1 MLTRNTNIA
10 NCLIVI
16 ITLILCLLPLLLMS
30 QKRVTGII
38 SSDSGTPVEGA
49 NIVFDNG
56 IAGTITNKNG
66 YFTIT
71 NPTTNDHIIE
81 ISALGYT
88 NYFDTITESDTSLR
102 IKLSKSPINLNEV
115 NIINSINNEEIRSTS
130 KQAEIINHNYI
141 DQHIS
146 GSLMQSL
153 SKMPGINS
161 ISIGNGLSKPVI
173 RGLSYYRVVF
183 AEYGI
188 KREEQQW
195 SNHNGLSVDQ
205 NNIENLEIVFG
216 PGALEFGT
224 DAIGGIIN
232 ILPSYISDSHTIN
245 GEITLTGKTNSQ
257 WYGISGK
264 IAGRTNKLYSI
275 ASFTYNNFG
284 DFTIPETD
292 YYILPT
298 PASSIEGSHKIELGS
313 RVYNTAGKEKALNL
327 QLGYIDN
334 SFDNRL
340 IFEYHSNKNGFFNYS
355 GIQYD
360 SIRKEQENSYR
371 DIKLPYQEIVDY
383 SISNLLKI
391 NNNKNQII
399 VNSGFQ
405 MNISDEYSFLTDRT
419 GNRYLDLVHYRNKG
433 NLSVKLKLLTLTL
446 NGKYCITSIG
456 NHSISIGI
464 ASQYQN
470 QTTDGYDHILPA
482 YSRLSTG
489 LFITDIWPITENLNL
504 HYGIRIDNYSL
515 NIDETINSDPEYGD
529 SIFNKALTKSYLGKA
544 ISAGLVYT
552 NNTITYKVNIGN
564 SYRIPSIY
572 ELSAY
577 GLHRHDIRFEIGDIN
592 LEPEK
597 AWQIDVCA
605 SRQDNNFYLSV
616 SPFLYYFT
624 NYIYLFPTSELRSE
638 GQIWQYRQN
647 KTVLTGGE
655 VTANYELNNTQI
667 NIGVEY
673 VYAVNL
679 DLQSALP
686 STPPASANI
695 EITQNIKKGS
705 IFSNNS
711 ISLNATAVAAQNYT
725 VINELSTPGY
735 MTFGFKAQT
744 TINLGN
750 QQLKTLLII
759 DNLLNNKY
767 FNHLSMYRR
776 LRIPEPGRNIQLLLT
791 IPI

>member
-1 MLTRNTNIA
+1 M
-10 NCLIVI
+10 VI
-16 ITLILCLLPLLLMS
+16 FC
-30 QKRVTGII
+30 QNRVTGTITNY
-38 SSDSGTPVEGA
+38 SGNPIKDA
-49 NIVFDNG
+49 NIKFDND
-56 IAGTITNKNG
+56 ITGTTTNKNG
-66 YFTIT
+66 YFTFT
-71 NPTTNDHIIE
+71 NPTTNDYILV
-81 ISALGYT
+81 ISAIGYT
-88 NYFDTITESDTSLR
+88 NYVDTITKTDTSLR
-102 IKLSKSPINLNEV
+102 IKLSKSPINLDEV
-115 NIINSINNEEIRSTS
+115 KIVNHINNEEIRSTS
-130 KQAEIINHNYI
+130 KQSEIINHNYI
-141 DQHIS
+141 DQNIS

-161 ISIGNGLSKPVI
+161 ISIGSGLSKPVI

-232 ILPSYISDSHTIN
+232 ILPCYISDSHTIN
-245 GEITLTGKTNSQ
+245 GEITFTGKTNSQ

-264 IAGRTNKLYSI
+264 INGRTNKLYSN

-298 PASSIEGSHKIELGS
+298 PASSVEGSHKIELGS
-313 RVYNTAGKEKALNL
+313 RVYNTAGREKALNL
-327 QLGYIDN
+327 QLGFIDKN
-334 SFDNRL
+334 LDNRL
-340 IFEYHSNKNGFFNYS
+340 IFEYHSNKNGFFDYS

-360 SIRKEQENSYR
+360 SIRKEQESSYR
-371 DIKLPYQEIVDY
+371 DINLPYQEIDDY
-383 SISNLLKI
+383 SISDLLKI
-391 NNNKNQII
+391 NHHKNQITL
-399 VNSGFQ
+399 NAGYQ
-405 MNISDEYSFLTDRT
+405 LNISNEHSYLTDRT
-419 GNRYLDLVHYRNKG
+419 GNRYSELIYYRKKD
-433 NLSVKLKLLTLTL
+433 NLSVNLELLTITL
-446 NGKYCITSIG
+446 NGKYCLTSIY
-456 NHSISIGI
+456 NHSLSVGFS
-464 ASQYQN
+464 SQFQN
-470 QTTDGYDHILPA
+470 QSIDGYDHILPA
-482 YSRLSTG
+482 YSRSSIG
-489 LFITDIWPITENLNL
+489 LFITDIWQISEDLNL
-504 HYGIRIDNYSL
+504 HYGIRIDNYNL
-515 NIDETINSDPEYGD
+515 DIDESTNPDPEYGD
-529 SIFNKALTKSYLGKA
+529 SIFNQALTKSYLGKA

-552 NNTITYKVNIGN
+552 KNQEIYKVNIGN
-564 SYRIPSIY
+564 SFRIPSIY

-592 LEPEK
+592 LKPEE
-597 AWQIDVCA
+597 AWQIDVSA
-605 SRQDNNFYLSV
+605 SRQGNILFLSV

-624 NYIYLFPTSELRSE
+624 NYIYLYPTAELRSE
-638 GQIWQYRQN
+638 GQIWQYQQN
-647 KTVLTGGE
+647 KALLTGGE
-655 VTANYELNNTQI
+655 VTVNYKIINTQI

-695 EITQNIKKGS
+695 EITQNIKS
-705 IFSNNS
+705 NSNFSNNS
-711 ISLNATAVAAQNYT
+711 ISINTTAVAAQNYT
-725 VINELSTPGY
+725 VINELSTSGY
-735 MTFGFKAQT
+735 VTFGFKAQT

-767 FNHLSMYRR
+767 FNHLSMYRK